1 MADDLELVSHDG
13 TVGLRVRVKPMARR
27 TVIVGV
33 QQGALVVSL
42 AASPHEGQ
50 ANRELLHFLSDLV
63 HVPVSRIQLAAGA
76 SGRTKLVR
84 FHGVDVAQLRK
95 NLLQLPQ
102 GSLASRNSD

>member
-1 MADDLELVSHDG
+1 MADDLELVSRDG

-50 ANRELLHFLSDLV
+50 ANRELLRFLSDIV

-84 FHGVDVAQLRK
+84 FRGVDVTQLRK

>member
-1 MADDLELVSHDG
+1 MADDLELVYRDG
-13 TVGLRVRVKPMARR
+13 TVGLRLRVKPMARR

-50 ANRELLHFLSDLV
+50 ANRELLRFLSDIV

-84 FHGVDVAQLRK
+84 FRGVDLAQLRK
-95 NLLQLPQ
+95 NLLQLP
-102 GSLASRNSD
+102 

>member
-1 MADDLELVSHDG
+1 MADDLELVSRDG

-50 ANRELLHFLSDLV
+50 ANRELLRFLSDLV

-84 FHGVDVAQLRK
+84 FRGVDVTQLRK

>member
-1 MADDLELVSHDG
+1 MADDLELVSRDG

-50 ANRELLHFLSDLV
+50 ANRELLRFLSDIV

-76 SGRTKLVR
+76 SGRTKIVR
-84 FHGVDVAQLRK
+84 FRGVDVTQLRK

>member
-1 MADDLELVSHDG
+1 MADDLELVSREG

-50 ANRELLHFLSDLV
+50 ANRELLRFLSELA
-63 HVPVSRIQLAAGA
+63 HVPVSRIELAAGA
-76 SGRTKLVR
+76 SSRTKLVR
-84 FHGVDVAQLRK
+84 FRGVDPAELRQ
-95 NLLQLPQ
+95 NLLQLPKR
-102 GSLASRNSD
+102 SLSSRNSD

>member
-1 MADDLELVSHDG
+1 MTDDLELVSRDG

-50 ANRELLHFLSDLV
+50 ANRELIRFLSELA
-63 HVPVSRIQLAAGA
+63 HVPVSRIELASGA

-84 FHGVDVAQLRK
+84 FRGIDLAQLRQ
-95 NLLQLPQ
+95 NFLAHPQ
-102 GSLASRNSD
+102 SSLTSRNSD

>member
-1 MADDLELVSHDG
+1 MTDDLELVSRDG
-13 TVGLRVRVKPMARR
+13 SVGLRVRVKPMARR

-50 ANRELLHFLSDLV
+50 ANRELVRFLSELV

-84 FHGVDVAQLRK
+84 FHGADLAQIRQT
-95 NLLQLPQ
+95 LLQLPQ
-102 GSLASRNSD
+102 SSHTSRNSD